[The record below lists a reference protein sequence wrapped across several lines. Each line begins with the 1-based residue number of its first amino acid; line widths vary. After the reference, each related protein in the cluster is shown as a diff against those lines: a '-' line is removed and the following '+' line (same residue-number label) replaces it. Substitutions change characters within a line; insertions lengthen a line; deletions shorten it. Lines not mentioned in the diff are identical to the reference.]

1 MMIQKL
7 RKFCLCICVVSISLT
22 SGCATN
28 PGQNANS
35 SWTNCVVGGAIAAV
49 TGAIIG
55 GLKGGGPGA
64 AVGAGGGA
72 LAGCAAGYIISTY
85 LQPEEKK
92 QYDTNL
98 NQQMKAMPV
107 NASATDNW
115 TSIDRTKTVNT
126 QISDA
131 TSLQQASAKSGL
143 TVNLNQSQIAKLPQN
158 PSCRASEATFND
170 NGTSKSDKGVWCRDG
185 QGDYIRV
192 DGVAV

>member
-22 SGCATN
+22 TGCATN
-28 PGQNANS
+28 PGQSANS
-35 SWTNCVVGGAIAAV
+35 SWTDCGWGALLGAGTGAVIGAFNGGGTGALIGAGAGAV
-49 TGAIIG
+49 T
-55 GLKGGGPGA
+55 
-64 AVGAGGGA
+64 
-72 LAGCAAGYIISTY
+72 GCAAGYILSKY

-92 QYDTNL
+92 QYDANL

-107 NASATDNW
+107 NATATDNW

-126 QISDA
+126 KISDVIP
-131 TSLQQASAKSGL
+131 LQQVSAQLGK
-143 TVNLNQSQIAKLPQN
+143 TVNLNQSKMAALPQN
-158 PSCRASEATFND
+158 TSCRASDAAFNV
-170 NGTSKSDKGVWCRDG
+170 NGKPHSDKGVWCRDG